1 MYGKNQTRPCPMC
14 TMMIDGFNGIASHG
28 PALSHESSM
37 LADDMRERG
46 EDLTIAVYNLLDLT
60 PAGRGDFYACLDYG
74 VDVHW
79 GAYLPRS

>member
-28 PALSHESSM
+28 PHFYTNHPC

-46 EDLTIAVYNLLDLT
+46 EDLTIAVL
-60 PAGRGDFYACLDYG
+60 YARLDYG